1 MSKVTGKKRI
11 EWIDAMRG
19 FTMICVVANHV
30 QILSFE
36 QTFGMSSTMPFL
48 VMFRMPLFFFI
59 SGFLVYKAST
69 VWSFS
74 NFLKMVGKKVRI
86 QIIPTIVFFC
96 AALVLFHP
104 QKLGE
109 TLVSWFHSPMKGG
122 YWFTIA
128 LLYMFIIYYIFEFI
142 EHRFKKV
149 GFLPICILW
158 ILSLCVYETCFMPKY
173 FEWASG
179 RRIPYTGWLND
190 TSFIEVMKYFHFFI
204 YGNIVHRYWD
214 KVEKIYDKKGFIL
227 AIMILAVLSSMEY
240 IKLHLLHQQWA
251 NISRTISMY
260 SLLTIVFLFFR
271 YYQESFTKQR
281 RLGRCLQYIGT
292 RTLDVYLI
300 HYLFLPTLP
309 MVGAFFNSHRNNFVI
324 ELSAS
329 LIVATLVIGMCL
341 LTSNILRISPF
352 LKKYMFGR

>member
-1 MSKVTGKKRI
+1 METSPAKHRI

-19 FTMICVVANHV
+19 FTMIMVVANHV
-30 QILSFE
+30 QILSFS
-36 QTFGMSSTMPFL
+36 QAFSWSSSMPL
-48 VMFRMPLFFFI
+48 LILFRMPLFFFI
-59 SGFLVYKAST
+59 SGFLAYKAST

-74 NFLKMVGKKVRI
+74 NFAGMMGKKIRI
-86 QIIPTIVFFC
+86 QIVPTAVFFC
-96 AALVLFHP
+96 VALILFHP
-104 QKLGE
+104 TAMDENCIKWLQ
-109 TLVSWFHSPMKGG
+109 SPVKGG

-142 EHRFKKV
+142 EHKFRRMS
-149 GFLPICILW
+149 FLPICVLW
-158 ILSLCVYETCFMPKY
+158 IVSLLVYESCYLPKF
-173 FEWASG
+173 FEWADG
-179 RRIPYTGWLND
+179 RKVAYTGWLTD
-190 TSFIEVMKYFHFFI
+190 TSFIQVMKYFHFFI

-214 KVEKIYDKKGFIL
+214 RVERLYDRKGFIL
-227 AIMILAVLSSMEY
+227 AIIIIAALSSMEFL
-240 IKLHLLHQQWA
+240 KLHWLHQQWA
-251 NISRTISMY
+251 CISKTLASY

-271 YYQESFTKQR
+271 YYQDSFTKQR

-309 MVGAFFNSHRNNFVI
+309 MVGVFFNAHRHNFVI
-324 ELSAS
+324 ELSAA
-329 LIVATLVIGMCL
+329 LIVAALVIGMCL